1 MSVKEE
7 DTCMSYEE
15 EDTYHRSTRSAGM
28 SVKEEDTC
36 MSYEEQDTYL
46 VHLACLVMVLPTR
59 IRGELS
65 ELPKPR
71 PLTVTVVAP

>member
-1 MSVKEE
+1 MRRRIHSFDTSGAGAPRMSVVEV

-15 EDTYHRSTRSAGM
+15 EDTY
-28 SVKEEDTC
+28 
-36 MSYEEQDTYL
+36 L
-46 VHLACLVMVLPTR
+46 VHLARLVMVLPTR
-59 IRGELS
+59 TRGELS

>member
-1 MSVKEE
+1 
-7 DTCMSYEE
+7 
-15 EDTYHRSTRSAGM
+15 M